1 MDETSECNPA
11 VVPSRRRASK
21 KAVSLPRCSA
31 FGWEQGGRV
40 IEAQALRLASWSW
53 RRWNRTCRLF
63 HLAGPDKVSRLG
75 SEMAEVDAREA
86 QRRDRSSPQAQKHL
100 SSSIPHPL
108 PLFDHDRNLLADVL
122 HDAIHLDVIPIE
134 PERVLELA
142 GDAVDAVE
150 GEGH

>member
-1 MDETSECNPA
+1 
-11 VVPSRRRASK
+11 
-21 KAVSLPRCSA
+21 
-31 FGWEQGGRV
+31 
-40 IEAQALRLASWSW
+40 
-53 RRWNRTCRLF
+53 
-63 HLAGPDKVSRLG
+63 
-75 SEMAEVDAREA
+75 MAEVDAREA

-122 HDAIHLDVIPIE
+122 HDAIHLDIIPIE

-150 GEGH
+150 GEGHEDDDGDGPPCHLGDEREGEDHAESC